1 MADPTV
7 YDQRNGYSNRQK
19 MIGSTYHAS
28 SLSFNKSGSKNSKQT
43 IHSTYNGHHPS
54 GTASGLHSHN
64 SSIHSSHMKTRSPGN
79 SQLSTMQANANAQ
92 GQHPPQ
98 VLVANGVT
106 TAQVGNAPPNN
117 LQMHHFHPSGTL
129 HQKNSMSLGQYET
142 TKVKVSSLFDDY
154 SIFYL
159 NALLFVLFM
168 SRFAGTTWSGLE
180 RRSAKER
187 LNLNEYEAN
196 SRESAVD
203 VSLRRR
209 K

>member
-1 MADPTV
+1 
-7 YDQRNGYSNRQK
+7 
-19 MIGSTYHAS
+19 
-28 SLSFNKSGSKNSKQT
+28 
-43 IHSTYNGHHPS
+43 
-54 GTASGLHSHN
+54 
-64 SSIHSSHMKTRSPGN
+64 
-79 SQLSTMQANANAQ
+79 
-92 GQHPPQ
+92 
-98 VLVANGVT
+98 
-106 TAQVGNAPPNN
+106 
-117 LQMHHFHPSGTL
+117 
-129 HQKNSMSLGQYET
+129 MSLGQYET

-187 LNLNEYEAN
+187 LNSNEYEAI

-209 K
+209 H

>member
-1 MADPTV
+1 
-7 YDQRNGYSNRQK
+7 

-79 SQLSTMQANANAQ
+79 SQLSTMQANSGSVNVAQ

-98 VLVANGVT
+98 VLVANGV
-106 TAQVGNAPPNN
+106 ASGPNN

-129 HQKNSMSLGQYET
+129 H
-142 TKVKVSSLFDDY
+142 
-154 SIFYL
+154 
-159 NALLFVLFM
+159 
-168 SRFAGTTWSGLE
+168 
-180 RRSAKER
+180 
-187 LNLNEYEAN
+187 
-196 SRESAVD
+196 
-203 VSLRRR
+203 
-209 K
+209 

>member
-1 MADPTV
+1 
-7 YDQRNGYSNRQK
+7 

-106 TAQVGNAPPNN
+106 AAQVGNAPPNN

-159 NALLFVLFM
+159 NALLFVLFL

-187 LNLNEYEAN
+187 LNLNEYEAI

>member
-1 MADPTV
+1 
-7 YDQRNGYSNRQK
+7 

-92 GQHPPQ
+92 GQQHPPQ

-106 TAQVGNAPPNN
+106 AAQSGNNAPPNN

-142 TKVKVSSLFDDY
+142 TKVKVSFLFDHY
-154 SIFYL
+154 SIFYYL
-159 NALLFVLFM
+159 NALLFVLFL

-180 RRSAKER
+180 RRSAKGR
-187 LNLNEYEAN
+187 LNLNEYEAI
-196 SRESAVD
+196 SRESALV
-203 VSLRRR
+203 VCLRRR
-209 K
+209 Q

>member
-1 MADPTV
+1 MQSQGHSRRQSGRSNDFNGTGSIQHVSNKVKGLVADPTV

-92 GQHPPQ
+92 GQQHPPQ

-106 TAQVGNAPPNN
+106 AAQSGNNAPPNN
-117 LQMHHFHPSGTL
+117 LQMHHFHPFHHFL
-129 HQKNSMSLGQYET
+129 HSNGR
-142 TKVKVSSLFDDY
+142 
-154 SIFYL
+154 
-159 NALLFVLFM
+159 
-168 SRFAGTTWSGLE
+168 SR
-180 RRSAKER
+180 R
-187 LNLNEYEAN
+187 
-196 SRESAVD
+196 
-203 VSLRRR
+203 
-209 K
+209 